1 MRAAENNL
9 DSSPNGTGT
18 ATAQA
23 VAGQVQGAYGMKIL
37 RHLLIGAVLS
47 VAAFPV
53 VASEL
58 VKATPEHVPGAT
70 TVDAAAA
77 KALFDKEAAFVDLRK
92 ENVWNG
98 GRIPG
103 AIWMDFKKAFNEQAL
118 GAEVDKGEKVVF
130 YCSGVR
136 CPRSSKAAAKAL
148 TWGYGQV
155 YYFRDGFPAWK
166 TAGYPVE

>member
-1 MRAAENNL
+1 MSSVYRILFGVLVMLAAT
-9 DSSPNGTGT
+9 ST
-18 ATAQA
+18 
-23 VAGQVQGAYGMKIL
+23 
-37 RHLLIGAVLS
+37 
-47 VAAFPV
+47 

-58 VKATPEHVPGAT
+58 VSATPMSVPGAV

-77 KALFDKEAAFVDLRK
+77 KQLFDQEAAFIDLRK

-98 GRIPG
+98 GRVPG
-103 AIWMDFKKAFNEQAL
+103 AIWLDFKNGFSKEAL
-118 GAEVDKGEKVVF
+118 AAEVGVDEKVVF

-136 CPRSSKAAAKAL
+136 CPRSSKAAAKAVA
-148 TWGYGQV
+148 WGYGQV